1 VMARR
6 YPSSGNYDT
15 GRYSRGYV
23 PVNSSSYIGGPGPG
37 DRQRQEPVSYRD
49 RWLGSRTQTETDSY
63 RHRSSSPD
71 RQFRLSQ
78 AVSSAGPAAYRSRSW
93 ETSTSSNTRDRLHG
107 RGESAYSMNSGS
119 RNYLPSRS
127 YGRSISFGKDSYLS
141 PVTAPRKNESY
152 TGGILKHTT
161 SGNNDPPV
169 SILTRGGSGSGDS
182 VSGGS
187 RRLRHNTLTFGVSG
201 EDLDRARTNIQKYTR
216 RLSDD
221 TRPQLHSDPAPALS
235 KKTTSRYSLPDVF
248 DSLSGSNY
256 YDSRLDRD
264 NMVRDIM
271 QSRGILTSSQQH
283 HISSSYSGYRDT
295 GVLGQAGV
303 QPVHHSHHTTP
314 TLMSSSLPSGIDISS
329 LHSSSHG
336 SSYQPSSGGV
346 TSDRTPGS
354 VAGGSGTNNEQT
366 LKSLQKH
373 YMNAITS
380 LNPQLPINGS
390 LEKAAV
396 AEDPDAKKPTELI
409 DDILKVS
416 VCQCQ
421 HNDQPSIICK
431 KDNFII

>member
-1 VMARR
+1 MARR

-15 GRYSRGYV
+15 GRYSRGYI

-37 DRQRQEPVSYRD
+37 PGDRRQETVSYRD
-49 RWLGSRTQTETDSY
+49 RWLGSRTQETAGDSY

-71 RQFRLSQ
+71 RQFRQ
-78 AVSSAGPAAYRSRSW
+78 TISSAGPGPTYRSRSW
-93 ETSTSSNTRDRLHG
+93 ETSTSSNTRERLHG
-107 RGESAYSMNSGS
+107 RESYNMSSGSS

-169 SILTRGGSGSGDS
+169 SILTRGGSGDS
-182 VSGGS
+182 VSGS
-187 RRLRHNTLTFGVSG
+187 RRQRHNTLTFGVSG

-221 TRPQLHSDPAPALS
+221 TRPQLHHSDPSPALS

-271 QSRGILTSSQQH
+271 VDSKI
-283 HISSSYSGYRDT
+283 IYR
-295 GVLGQAGV
+295 
-303 QPVHHSHHTTP
+303 
-314 TLMSSSLPSGIDISS
+314 
-329 LHSSSHG
+329 
-336 SSYQPSSGGV
+336 
-346 TSDRTPGS
+346 R
-354 VAGGSGTNNEQT
+354 
-366 LKSLQKH
+366 
-373 YMNAITS
+373 
-380 LNPQLPINGS
+380 
-390 LEKAAV
+390 
-396 AEDPDAKKPTELI
+396 
-409 DDILKVS
+409 
-416 VCQCQ
+416 
-421 HNDQPSIICK
+421 
-431 KDNFII
+431 